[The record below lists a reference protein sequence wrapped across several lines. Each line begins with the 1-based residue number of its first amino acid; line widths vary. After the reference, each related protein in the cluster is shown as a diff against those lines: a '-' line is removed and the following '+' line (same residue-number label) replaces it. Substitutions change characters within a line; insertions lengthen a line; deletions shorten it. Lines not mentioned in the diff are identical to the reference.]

1 MQDQASNN
9 SRRSFLKGMGTTMAG
24 VAVAGTMG
32 FASHS
37 LLGAGQAG
45 AAISGDFPY
54 KKLDKDIA
62 AEMAFYAYM
71 EKGG

>member
-1 MQDQASNN
+1 MQGQGTQN

-37 LLGAGQAG
+37 LLGAGQAS
-45 AAISGDFPY
+45 AALSGDFPY

-62 AEMAFYAYM
+62 AEMAFKAYM

>member
-1 MQDQASNN
+1 MQSQAHHN

-45 AAISGDFPY
+45 AAITGDFPY

-62 AEMAFYAYM
+62 AEMAFKSYM
-71 EKGG
+71 ERGG